1 MIGATITKLRKQR
14 KLTQAKFAEAIHVTQ
29 AAVSQWETGK
39 TNPDFQ
45 QMFILADFFGVSIEE
60 LSSGNLS
67 TSKTGK
73 SVTREGPIDI
83 VRFTDT
89 KTEDREEKLA
99 ALYKA
104 LQKMTDEKLD
114 KVRSIIEL
122 VE

>member
-67 TSKTGK
+67 TSKAGK
-73 SVTREGPIDI
+73 SVTREGPIEI

>member
-67 TSKTGK
+67 TSKAGK
-73 SVTREGPIDI
+73 SITREGPIEI

>member
-45 QMFILADFFGVSIEE
+45 QMFILADFFGVSVEA

-67 TSKTGK
+67 A
-73 SVTREGPIDI
+73 
-83 VRFTDT
+83 T
-89 KTEDREEKLA
+89 KTEKSPTPDDARAEAKMLLEN
-99 ALYKA
+99 
-104 LQKMTDEKLD
+104 MTDEEYERALAMLKLLQGQ
-114 KVRSIIEL
+114 KR
-122 VE
+122 

>member
-67 TSKTGK
+67 TSKAGK
-73 SVTREGPIDI
+73 SVTREGPIEI
-83 VRFTDT
+83 VRFTGT

>member
-45 QMFILADFFGVSIEE
+45 QMFILADFFGVSVEA

-67 TSKTGK
+67 A
-73 SVTREGPIDI
+73 
-83 VRFTDT
+83 T
-89 KTEDREEKLA
+89 KTEKAPTPDDARE
-99 ALYKA
+99 KA
-104 LQKMTDEKLD
+104 KRKLD
-114 KVRSIIEL
+114 NMSLDQCETVLAMLEMMKI
-122 VE
+122 